1 MNIPQDQ
8 QTKQEVLGVKF
19 SPSFYLPGDMNETQ
33 KTQLWQE
40 LSEICEDQWDE
51 SSLNSLVLF
60 SKLHFS
66 SGKKGHFLA
75 LEAHLEDDFFY
86 AYEILMETL
95 KENNATFRSDNSSLK
110 FLSNPESQTRESLA
124 CQMKIGSFKTDE
136 ELALAVDFSQN
147 ELRLPLGLIVSS
159 MDVMTTTQLGQSAV
173 VRNLFTFMP
182 NKDTLLK
189 EQMHFIT

>member
-1 MNIPQDQ
+1 MNTPQDQ
-8 QTKQEVLGVKF
+8 QTKQEALGVKF
-19 SPSFYLPGDMNETQ
+19 SPSFYLPGEMNETQ

-40 LSEICEDQWDE
+40 LSDICEDQWDE

-75 LEAHLEDDFFY
+75 LEAQLEDDFFY

-95 KENNATFRSDNSSLK
+95 KENSASFRHENTSLK
-110 FLSNPESQTRESLA
+110 FVSKLELGAQENLT

-136 ELALAVDFSQN
+136 ELALAMDFSQQ

-159 MDVMTTTQLGQSAV
+159 MDVMTTTQQGQSAV